1 MLNKVVRPGL
11 WVLTILAVLLAAVQ
25 ALSGHW
31 IVFFFLWPGGPSF
44 GSGFTAAMLD
54 LGAYHRAAGFAVGGI
69 GVLILACV
77 FLSRWNN
84 YVRFLAILGLALVG
98 LCAAG
103 GYQYYTSGYA
113 DRWALGQMA
122 DAFVGVLGVYLIQLF
137 FMNRTPRFPWNK
149 ASGEK

>member
-1 MLNKVVRPGL
+1 MLNKIVRPGL
-11 WVLTILAVLLAAVQ
+11 WVLTILAVLLSAVQ

-44 GSGFTAAMLD
+44 GGSFVRAMLD

-69 GVLILACV
+69 AVLILACV
-77 FLSRWNN
+77 FLSRWNG
-84 YVRFLAILGLALVG
+84 YVRVLAVVGLALVG
-98 LCAAG
+98 LCAEG
-103 GYQYYTSGYA
+103 GYRYYTSGYQ

-137 FMNRTPRFPWNK
+137 FMNRTPRFPWRK
-149 ASGEK
+149 AKNGN